1 MLSPARSAMPNAVR
15 RLLVTLL
22 SLVLVLAPMQFA
34 WADRTKLSP
43 SWTVFSQEEEAAYG
57 REAAQQVEQRG
68 RMLND
73 RRVDEYVNQLGQ
85 KLAVHAPGYKYH
97 YQYKVVND
105 GAINAFALPAGFVY
119 VNRGLVEA
127 VSNEAQLAAVL
138 AHETAH
144 IALRH
149 GTAQVTKTYA
159 WQFPL
164 DIFGATLGGYSLGG
178 LLVQLGAGLTVGTIL
193 LGNSRSD
200 ESEADVLGTQILFD
214 SGYDPRAMGQF
225 FEKIQDDPRMNDA
238 FQFFSDHPNPANRIE
253 RVNQEVD
260 KLGGPPPNYQSDSNV
275 FESVKSYLKQL
286 PRPPRSRRFGVSPEP
301 DGRPEPPSSET
312 SDYRTDKLEMSYPDN
327 WQAAGQGSSF
337 TLYPEGGVVPDEH
350 DQAALAYGV
359 IVDVSDQRKET
370 PLSDA
375 TGQLI
380 QSLRQSNPN
389 LRMQRRGEMMRVDG
403 MPALSTYLSNDS
415 PLGGQETDWLI
426 TTMRPEGLL
435 YIICAAPDSDYPS
448 YEGAFQNIVT
458 SVHFRQ

>member
-1 MLSPARSAMPNAVR
+1 MPNAVR

-238 FQFFSDHPNPANRIE
+238 FQFFFRSS
-253 RVNQEVD
+253 
-260 KLGGPPPNYQSDSNV
+260 QS
-275 FESVKSYLKQL
+275 
-286 PRPPRSRRFGVSPEP
+286 GEP
-301 DGRPEPPSSET
+301 HR
-312 SDYRTDKLEMSYPDN
+312 
-327 WQAAGQGSSF
+327 AGQPGGGQARGA
-337 TLYPEGGVVPDEH
+337 TAELPERLQCIRERQELPEAASAPS
-350 DQAALAYGV
+350 QIAALR
-359 IVDVSDQRKET
+359 RKPRARWSSRT
-370 PLSDA
+370 
-375 TGQLI
+375 
-380 QSLRQSNPN
+380 
-389 LRMQRRGEMMRVDG
+389 
-403 MPALSTYLSNDS
+403 ALKRN
-415 PLGGQETDWLI
+415 
-426 TTMRPEGLL
+426 
-435 YIICAAPDSDYPS
+435 
-448 YEGAFQNIVT
+448 
-458 SVHFRQ
+458 